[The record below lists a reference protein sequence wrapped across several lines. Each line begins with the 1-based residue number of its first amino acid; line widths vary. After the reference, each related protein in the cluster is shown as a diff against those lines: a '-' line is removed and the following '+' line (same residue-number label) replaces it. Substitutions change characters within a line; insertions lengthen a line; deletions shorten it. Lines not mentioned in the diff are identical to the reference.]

1 MKTPKWICAACKQPF
16 TRRWNANRHCSN
28 KHSGFFENIISFT
41 DYIIN
46 RQDSIQLNNFDKDN
60 NSHSHNFVKNQ
71 VFYDKSISSN
81 NSLFDSITDS
91 PEHFLDQEL
100 LPYEVLSPL
109 GPKYEEL
116 RRILDFLPESSRNQ
130 ILGIVLSTAINSDNP
145 VGTMQKKIIEYS
157 KDKNNVMMFNDLT
170 RFYGG
175 DKEYTKQLLKF
186 KVKQKKGRSH

>member
-81 NSLFDSITDS
+81 NSLFDSITD
-91 PEHFLDQEL
+91 PLEHILDQEL

-130 ILGIVLSTAINSDNP
+130 ILGSVLSTAINSDNP

-157 KDKNNVMMFNDLT
+157 KNTSNVMMFTDLT

-186 KVKQKKGRSH
+186 KVKQKKGRYH

>member
-81 NSLFDSITDS
+81 NSLFDSITD
-91 PEHFLDQEL
+91 PLEHILDQEL

-130 ILGIVLSTAINSDNP
+130 ILGSVLSTAINSDNP

-157 KDKNNVMMFNDLT
+157 KNKSNVMMFTDFT

-186 KVKQKKGRSH
+186 KVKQKKGRYH

>member
-16 TRRWNANRHCSN
+16 TRRLNANRHCSN

-81 NSLFDSITDS
+81 NSLFDSITDP

-186 KVKQKKGRSH
+186 KVKQKKGRYH

>member
-46 RQDSIQLNNFDKDN
+46 RQGLIQLNNFDKDN

-71 VFYDKSISSN
+71 VLYDKSISSN
-81 NSLFDSITDS
+81 NSLFDSRTD
-91 PEHFLDQEL
+91 PLEHFLDQEL

-116 RRILDFLPESSRNQ
+116 RRILDFFPESSRNQ

-145 VGTMQKKIIEYS
+145 VETMQKKIIEYS
-157 KDKNNVMMFNDLT
+157 KSKSNVMMFNDLT

-175 DKEYTKQLLKF
+175 DKEYTEQLLKS
-186 KVKQKKGRSH
+186 KVKQKKGRYH